1 MMCCFPS
8 GVPEDAS
15 SQMVKLMRLLKI
27 LSLCQMMLGIMNM
40 FADISSGL
48 FVLIGALLLFM
59 ITCTRNWCTSVFYIV
74 LSLMDFTQCIMLVG
88 NYLAKNGKLE
98 NGDGI
103 LLFFTMIK
111 LPFYIVTIY
120 YCFLS
125 YRELKALQME
135 AMSGSNSQVMQSF
148 NRSWDEAP
156 RRQDPPAPQPY
167 SGQGYRL
174 G

>member
-1 MMCCFPS
+1 M
-8 GVPEDAS
+8 
-15 SQMVKLMRLLKI
+15 KLLKI
-27 LSLCQMMLGIMNM
+27 LSLCQLMLGIVNM

-74 LSLMDFTQCIMLVG
+74 LSLMDFTQCVMLVG
-88 NYLAKNGKLE
+88 NYLAKNGKIE
-98 NGDGI
+98 NGVGI

-111 LPFYIVTIY
+111 LPFYVITIY
-120 YCFLS
+120 YCFLA

-135 AMSGSNSQVMQSF
+135 AMSGSNSQAMQSF

-167 SGQGYRL
+167 SGPGYRL